1 MRRSVKSLMALAM
14 AVSVSASMAVLS
26 GCGAASG
33 SQDRDNAGAANAQ
46 TGTAAVN
53 QTGSGTEAGTDTNTD
68 TSTDT
73 GTGSGTGGNS
83 SSGEKTVIEYWH
95 CNAETQGGLVVDELV
110 KQFNESNDH
119 IQVVA
124 KYNPDMYKGLMQNLQ
139 AEAAAGNSPALVQIG
154 WAFLDY
160 FSNNFSYVS
169 PQDAIDRFDKEDAGF
184 LQDKF
189 LPNVL
194 ELAVNSQGSQ
204 VGIPYSLSNPVLYIN
219 KDILREAGL
228 AEDGPATWQEVSE
241 FAKTIKEKTGK
252 YGFYMQEPADF
263 WAQQGLIESSGA
275 KMLTTNAEGKKEAS
289 FATEDGIEAMQ
300 LIADMVKDQTALH
313 MSWEEGCQSFID
325 GNCAMLYT
333 TIARRASVQKG
344 AQFDVATV
352 KSPLWNDRERMVP
365 AGGCFLAIT
374 AQGDDQ
380 VKAAWEF
387 EKFLYSVESMAAW
400 TEGTGYVPPRKDV
413 AEAENGL
420 KTFLAENKM
429 MNAAIEQM
437 DGVVPWTAFPGDAGL
452 QAEQMLLDMRDQILG
467 GQVTAEQGM
476 KAAQD
481 AINQLLAVQ

>member
-14 AVSVSASMAVLS
+14 AASMAVLS
-26 GCGAASG
+26 GCGAAAAGSG
-33 SQDRDNAGAANAQ
+33 VQDNTGASNAQ
-46 TGTAAVN
+46 TSVAAVN
-53 QTGSGTEAGTDTNTD
+53 QTGSGAKANTETNTE
-68 TSTDT
+68 TKAE
-73 GTGSGTGGNS
+73 GNS
-83 SSGEKTVIEYWH
+83 SSGGKTVIEYWH

-169 PQDAIDRFDKEDAGF
+169 PQEAIDKFDKEDAGF
-184 LQDKF
+184 LRDKF

-194 ELAVNSQGSQ
+194 ELAVNSEGSQ

-228 AEDGPATWQEVSE
+228 PEEGPATWQEVSE
-241 FAKTIKEKTGK
+241 FAKTVKEKTGK

-275 KMLTTNAEGKKEAS
+275 KMLTINAEGKKEAA

-300 LIADMVKDQTALH
+300 LMADMVKDQTALH
-313 MSWEEGCQSFID
+313 ISWEEGCQSFID

-344 AQFDVATV
+344 ARFDAATV
-352 KSPLWNDRERMVP
+352 KSPLWNDKERMVP

-413 AEAENGL
+413 AGAENGL

-476 KAAQD
+476 KATQD

>member
-14 AVSVSASMAVLS
+14 AASMAVLS
-26 GCGAASG
+26 GCGAAAAGSG
-33 SQDRDNAGAANAQ
+33 VQDNTGASNAQ
-46 TGTAAVN
+46 TSVAAVN
-53 QTGSGTEAGTDTNTD
+53 QTGSGAKANTETNTE
-68 TSTDT
+68 TKAE
-73 GTGSGTGGNS
+73 GNS
-83 SSGEKTVIEYWH
+83 SSGGKTVIEYWH

-169 PQDAIDRFDKEDAGF
+169 PQEAIDKFDKEDAGF

-194 ELAVNSQGSQ
+194 ELAVNSEGSQ

-228 AEDGPATWQEVSE
+228 PEDGPTTWQEVSE
-241 FAKTIKEKTGK
+241 FAKTVKEKTGK

-275 KMLTTNAEGKKEAS
+275 KMLTTNAEGKKEAA

-300 LIADMVKDQTALH
+300 LMADMVKDQTALH
-313 MSWEEGCQSFID
+313 ISWEEGCQSFID

-352 KSPLWNDRERMVP
+352 KSPLWNDKERMVP

-387 EKFLYSVESMAAW
+387 EKFLYSVESMAVW

-413 AEAENGL
+413 AGAENGL

-476 KAAQD
+476 KATQD

>member
-1 MRRSVKSLMALAM
+1 MRRSVISLMALAM
-14 AVSVSASMAVLS
+14 AASMAVLS
-26 GCGAASG
+26 GCGAAAAGSG
-33 SQDRDNAGAANAQ
+33 AQDNTGASNAQ
-46 TGTAAVN
+46 TSVAAVN
-53 QTGSGTEAGTDTNTD
+53 QTGSGAKANTETNTE
-68 TSTDT
+68 TKAE
-73 GTGSGTGGNS
+73 GNS
-83 SSGEKTVIEYWH
+83 SSGGKTVIEYWH

-169 PQDAIDRFDKEDAGF
+169 PQEAIDKFDKEDAGF

-194 ELAVNSQGSQ
+194 ELAVNSEGSQ

-228 AEDGPATWQEVSE
+228 PEDGPTTWQEVSE
-241 FAKTIKEKTGK
+241 FAKTVKEKTGK

-275 KMLTTNAEGKKEAS
+275 KMLTTNAEGKKEAA

-300 LIADMVKDQTALH
+300 LMADMVKDQTALH
-313 MSWEEGCQSFID
+313 ISWEEGCQSFID

-352 KSPLWNDRERMVP
+352 KSPLWNDKERMVP

-387 EKFLYSVESMAAW
+387 EKFLYSVESMAVW

-413 AEAENGL
+413 AGAENGL

-476 KAAQD
+476 KATQD

>member
-1 MRRSVKSLMALAM
+1 MRRSVISLMALAM
-14 AVSVSASMAVLS
+14 AASMAVLS
-26 GCGAASG
+26 GCGAAAAGSG
-33 SQDRDNAGAANAQ
+33 AQDNTGASNAQ
-46 TGTAAVN
+46 TSVAAVN
-53 QTGSGTEAGTDTNTD
+53 QTGSGAEANTETNTE
-68 TSTDT
+68 TKAE
-73 GTGSGTGGNS
+73 GNS
-83 SSGEKTVIEYWH
+83 SSGGKTVIEYWH

-169 PQDAIDRFDKEDAGF
+169 PQEAIDKFDKEDAGF

-194 ELAVNSQGSQ
+194 ELAVNSEGSQ

-228 AEDGPATWQEVSE
+228 PEDGPTTWQEVSE
-241 FAKTIKEKTGK
+241 FAKTVKEKTGK

-275 KMLTTNAEGKKEAS
+275 KMLTTNAEGKKEAA

-300 LIADMVKDQTALH
+300 LMADMVKDQTALH
-313 MSWEEGCQSFID
+313 ISWEEGCQSFID

-352 KSPLWNDRERMVP
+352 KSPLWNDKERMVP

-387 EKFLYSVESMAAW
+387 EKFLYSVESMAVW

-413 AEAENGL
+413 AGAENGL

-476 KAAQD
+476 KATQD